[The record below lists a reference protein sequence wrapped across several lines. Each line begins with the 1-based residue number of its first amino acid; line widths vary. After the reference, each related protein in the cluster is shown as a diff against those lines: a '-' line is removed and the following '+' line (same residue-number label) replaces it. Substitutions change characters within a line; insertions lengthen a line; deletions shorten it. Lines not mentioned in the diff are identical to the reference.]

1 MAQSSVRAKII
12 GVAAGVTLPCLWLGY
27 TLGNRWS
34 QAPPPGTPTAMI
46 GSPATAAAA
55 PAGNPAPGAV
65 DPVANMSIGE
75 CRVLYDETTSLHQ
88 RAVTERA
95 AIAAKMQT
103 VEARIRA
110 NGHGAGSA

>member
-34 QAPPPGTPTAMI
+34 HAPPPGAPTAMI
-46 GSPATAAAA
+46 GTPATAAAA
-55 PAGNPAPGAV
+55 SAGGAV
-65 DPVANMSIGE
+65 PGVADPVASMSIDE
-75 CRVLYDETTSLHQ
+75 CRALFDETTSLHQ
-88 RAVTERA
+88 RAVTERT
-95 AIAAKMQT
+95 AIAAKMAT

-110 NGHGAGSA
+110 NEPSSS

>member
-34 QAPPPGTPTAMI
+34 QAPPPGAPSAMI
-46 GSPATAAAA
+46 GTPAAAVAA
-55 PAGNPAPGAV
+55 PASSAAPGVA
-65 DPVANMSIGE
+65 DPVASMSIDE
-75 CRVLYDETTSLHQ
+75 CRALFDETTSLHQ

-110 NGHGAGSA
+110 NGPGSGSA